1 MGLGLLSIDNSSFLP
16 QLIVDASE
24 RTEELGLALKRSGLR
39 FAADPDGSRIAGG
52 GGRGS
57 R

>member
-16 QLIVDASE
+16 QLFVNASE